1 MLSISSI
8 AFVPYKSNTFFA
20 CSAPIPNL
28 SKNPTICHTSQ
39 FSIKLSD
46 ISFALSFVIPFIC
59 TNFDGSYFNTCMV
72 SSPNNFIILLA
83 VAGPTP
89 FIFPILPR
97 SRPVA
102 HPAQPPSNDPIL
114 PYFIAKSPSFVNFL
128 LKKVKY

>member
-1 MLSISSI
+1 MAL
-8 AFVPYKSNTFFA
+8 
-20 CSAPIPNL
+20 SAPNPNL
-28 SKNPTICHTSQ
+28 SKKPTICHTSQ

-89 FIFPILPR
+89 FIFPFARYFSSADNVCGINFSNVSIRNVEEFILKVR
-97 SRPVA
+97 
-102 HPAQPPSNDPIL
+102 DEDT
-114 PYFIAKSPSFVNFL
+114 FL
-128 LKKVKY
+128 TFSSMK